1 MPARRTFFLL
11 GVITLLLAAAAVV
24 PWMAWLALLLDLFVL
39 ALFWIDL
46 RRAAKAVLA
55 VEREWPPLMVQGVEA
70 VVVVRLRSQ
79 CRRKLRLILREGLHP
94 AVATRPKRRAVELA
108 GSGAI
113 DWRYTLRPR
122 RRGEHRLL
130 PLTARLLGPWGL
142 AWSQRELL
150 EPEELRVY
158 PQVRW
163 EGKVGRLL
171 LLAHRHQLGQINILR
186 QGIGLEPYSLREYLP
201 GDPLNTIHWKAT
213 ARHGHPITREE
224 ALERG
229 ARLVIL
235 LDCARS
241 MTSRDGERS
250 KLDHALAAALALAR
264 VASARGDRVT
274 VAAFAESVNRVVRLR
289 GSRSMSRAYRELYDL
304 QARLSEPAYDVAVE
318 LVSTLEA
325 RRATVMLFTSV
336 VDLAAADL
344 LKDAL
349 LHLERRHLPVLINL
363 EDPELLRLALG
374 EPDRPEEAFAKVSG
388 LQILLE
394 NQRLARRLRRSGIRV
409 VTAPA
414 DRLAIETL
422 EAYLAMIGPRTGLTR
437 R

>member
-1 MPARRTFFLL
+1 MPARRTFFII
-11 GVITLLLAAAAVV
+11 GVITLLPAAAAVV
-24 PWMAWLALLLDLFVL
+24 PWMAWLALLLDLVVL
-39 ALFWIDL
+39 ALVWIDQ
-46 RRAAKAVLA
+46 RRAASNDVA
-55 VEREWPPLMVQGVEA
+55 VEREWPPLVVQGVEA
-70 VVVVRLRSQ
+70 VVVVRLLSQ
-79 CRRKLRLILREGLHP
+79 SSRKLKLLLREGLHP
-94 AVATRPKRRAVELA
+94 AVAERPQRRAVELA
-108 GSGAI
+108 AGGAT
-113 DWRYTLRPR
+113 DWRYTVRPR
-122 RRGEHRLL
+122 HRGEHRIL
-130 PLTARLLGPWGL
+130 PLTGRVLGPWGL
-142 AWSQRELL
+142 AWSQRDLL
-150 EPEELRVY
+150 APEALRVY

-171 LLAHRHQLGQINILR
+171 VLAHRHQLGQINITR
-186 QGIGLEPYSLREYLP
+186 QGVGREPYSLREYLP

-241 MTSRDGERS
+241 MTSRDGQRS
-250 KLDHALAAALALAR
+250 KLDHALAAALALTR

-274 VAAFAESVNRVVRLR
+274 VAAFSDSVNRVVRLR

-325 RRATVMLFTSV
+325 RRATVVLFTSV

-344 LKDAL
+344 LKDAML
-349 LHLERRHLPVLINL
+349 RLERRHLPVLINL

-374 EPDRPEEAFAKVSG
+374 EPSRHEEAFAKVSG
-388 LQILLE
+388 LKILLE
-394 NQRLARRLRRSGIRV
+394 NQRLARRMRRSGIRV

-414 DRLAIETL
+414 DRLALETL
-422 EAYLAMIGPRTGLTR
+422 EAYLAMIGTRMGLGS
-437 R
+437 